1 MPTAAEIFSR
11 YRVAGLAVVI
21 SAAVHAAV
29 FVGLP
34 RHIEA
39 MDDGNA
45 VVYSA
50 SLDPAAAVVT
60 GSAQPAPAARPRR
73 AASSKPRSRLAPPPI
88 PEAALEPLPALPPQP
103 EIAALA
109 PDLIDQAKADAAAA
123 APAQAG
129 VVALAQPT
137 ADAAGA
143 PAQAGAERFPVEA
156 LPASLSISYQLTSSF
171 ADGLAEYTWSRDGDN
186 YTITGEAEAVGFFT
200 LFFEG
205 RILQESRGTV
215 TATGLRP
222 ERFVERK
229 PNTAAESLEFD
240 WPARQVTM
248 DRGGDKKK
256 TAALTDN
263 TVDWLSMIFQMAH
276 KPPTGDA
283 MELRVFT
290 QRKLYRFQLKVLG
303 EEEIQIPLGKVRALH
318 LRHIDPDD
326 KTEIVDVWLGVDQ
339 HHLPVKLRYPVAR
352 NRLVVEQIATKVTS
366 R

>member
-60 GSAQPAPAARPRR
+60 EPAPAARPRR

-156 LPASLSISYQLTSSF
+156 LPASLSISYKLTSSF

-248 DRGGDKKK
+248 DRGGNKKK

-276 KPPTGDA
+276 KPPTGDS

-303 EEEIQIPLGKVRALH
+303 EEEIQIPLGRVRALH

>member
-1 MPTAAEIFSR
+1 MPTAAEIVSR

-34 RHIEA
+34 LHIEPF
-39 MDDGNA
+39 DEGNPVA
-45 VVYSA
+45 YSA
-50 SLDPAAAVVT
+50 SLDPAAATVT
-60 GSAQPAPAARPRR
+60 QAPAARLRR

-88 PEAALEPLPALPPQP
+88 AQAALEPLPALLPEP

-109 PDLIDQAKADAAAA
+109 PDLTQPKADAAAEA
-123 APAQAG
+123 TAQAG
-129 VVALAQPT
+129 ADVVALAQPT
-137 ADAAGA
+137 ADAAAAA
-143 PAQAGAERFPVEA
+143 PAKTAAESFPVEA
-156 LPASLSISYQLTSSF
+156 LPANLSISYQLTSSW
-171 ADGLAEYTWSRDGDN
+171 ADGRAEYTWSRDGDN
-186 YTITGEAEAVGFFT
+186 YTIKGEAEAVGFFT
-200 LFFEG
+200 LFLEG

-222 ERFVERK
+222 QRFVERK
-229 PNTAAESLEFD
+229 PNSALEGLEFD
-240 WPARQVTM
+240 WPAGQVTM
-248 DRGGDKKK
+248 DRGDLKKK
-256 TAALTDN
+256 TTPLTDN

-290 QRKLYRFQLKVLG
+290 QRKLYRFQLKILG

-326 KTEIVDVWLGVDQ
+326 ETEIVDVWLGIDQ
-339 HHLPVKLRYPVAR
+339 YHLPVKLRYPVAR

-366 R
+366 P